1 MIISRDWWVNRL
13 INDRKIQRAL
23 WVETSPLRDD
33 AERRREM
40 VQWVRAGF
48 SLQDEANQKKI
59 GLLQPAHV
67 LWTLQPTRRR
77 RQRGRREDGDGSLRS
92 GSYLLTLTSLWSCE
106 ALGAVPL
113 SHSCSAVPLSFY
125 IFTKKKQQPCLLTV
139 LYLLGAH
146 HHLKPCRTLR
156 TWRSSP
162 ASWSGSSG
170 VRWVSCGWF
179 TVLLT
184 AALCLSVCAGS
195 ACTAVRRL
203 PTTGCDIFCPIL
215 VYCIRVKPVPIHL
228 TCHAIVALQHN
239 EV

>member
-1 MIISRDWWVNRL
+1 MIISRDWWVNSL

-125 IFTKKKQQPCLLTV
+125 IFTKKSNSRACWPFSIFWVHITI
-139 LYLLGAH
+139 
-146 HHLKPCRTLR
+146 
-156 TWRSSP
+156 
-162 ASWSGSSG
+162 WSHVGLWGHDG
-170 VRWVSCGWF
+170 VRQHRGADRAGWGECRADDLRSF
-179 TVLLT
+179 WQQR
-184 AALCLSVCAGS
+184 S
-195 ACTAVRRL
+195 ACQCAPGRPARLSGDCRPLAVTSSVL
-203 PTTGCDIFCPIL
+203 F
-215 VYCIRVKPVPIHL
+215 
-228 TCHAIVALQHN
+228 
-239 EV
+239 